1 MHQETKCSDLV
12 LVKGATDF
20 SIAAIMGK
28 QSSITENSKR
38 KSKSNLFKTNE

>member
-38 KSKSNLFKTNE
+38 KSKLTFKANE

>member
-1 MHQETKCSDLV
+1 MHQETKCSDIV

-28 QSSITENSKR
+28 QTSSAESSKR
-38 KSKSNLFKTNE
+38 KRKFIIL